1 MKFGHAYK
9 DFLEH
14 GGFPPDWVASA
25 ISYQQL
31 KKCIKRVKSE
41 LASLG
46 LDPETL
52 QQLLERVESSNNDAQ
67 EEQGL
72 RYEFEKEDEKLGRA
86 KSKGVV
92 VRPKLLFLIDEATGE
107 PVDAR
112 LSPETK
118 RYIHELAINERLT
131 HVQIADDTDDNSLAS
146 TESRAESVTDGVMS
160 SDSSRRASKTGHKLI
175 EVPLTSDSQF
185 FDMLQTEL
193 SGLAHLQDNEKH
205 KIHDEISRVGDALVK
220 AIDPSSKSGRA
231 DLDHWRR
238 IFELYMDSRIFFNI
252 GEHNH
257 GAQQFSSAQERYNKF
272 LDQAKKADLMK
283 KFKRK
288 ESMGAFQHFLHIN
301 VELLQNLRFQ
311 EINQTAMVK
320 ILKSKDGFGLPRCD
334 L

>member
-9 DFLEH
+9 EFLEH
-14 GGFPPDWVASA
+14 GGFPADWIASA

-41 LASLG
+41 LASIG

-52 QQLLERVESSNNDAQ
+52 QQLLERAETRNHEALDEA
-67 EEQGL
+67 GL
-72 RYEFEKEDEKLGRA
+72 RYEFEKEGGDPRHRNL
-86 KSKGVV
+86 KGPV

-118 RYIHELAINERLT
+118 LYIHELALNDRLT
-131 HVQIADDTDDNSLAS
+131 HVQITDDTDDNSLSS
-146 TESRAESVTDGVMS
+146 TESRAESLAETITSAGS
-160 SDSSRRASKTGHKLI
+160 IRRGSKSGHKLI
-175 EVPLTSDSQF
+175 EIPLTSDHQF

-193 SGLAHLQDNEKH
+193 SGLAQLQDSEKH
-205 KIHDEISRVGDALVK
+205 KIHEEISEVGNVLVK
-220 AIDPSSKSGRA
+220 AIDHHSRSGKA

-252 GEHNH
+252 GEKNH
-257 GAQQFSSAQERYNKF
+257 GVQQFTSAQERYNKF
-272 LDQAKKADLMK
+272 LAQAQKADLLK

-288 ESMGAFQHFLHIN
+288 ESMDALQHFLHLN

-320 ILKSKDGFGLPRCD
+320 ILKSKWQCTQ
-334 L
+334 